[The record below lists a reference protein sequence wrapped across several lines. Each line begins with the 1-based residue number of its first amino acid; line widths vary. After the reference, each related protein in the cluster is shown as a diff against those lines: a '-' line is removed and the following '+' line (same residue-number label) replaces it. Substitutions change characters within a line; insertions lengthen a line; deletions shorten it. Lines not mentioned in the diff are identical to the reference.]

1 MIDLDAFEERAAIM
15 QFCGGLSRFEAE
27 TLAATAQG
35 YNRHEVL
42 NEIRQRN
49 IEGSRDRGFEVAGK
63 SRKDDL
69 PGLQCGQK
77 EENRSLLERNKKA

>member
-15 QFCGGLSRFEAE
+15 EFCGGLSRFQAE
-27 TLAATAQG
+27 TLAAKAQG

-49 IEGSRDRGFEVAGK
+49 LAAGRDHGLEVAGQ
-63 SRKDDL
+63 SRADNV
-69 PGLQCGQK
+69 PRVQRRAE
-77 EENRSLLERNKKA
+77 EENRPMLERNEKG